1 MMKHIWI
8 LLIAIL
14 AMSAIAAI
22 ADDSSDCAALQT
34 AADNALREL
43 EAAKKAKR
51 SADLYVLSV
60 LVPNVMQQA
69 REDSHAYDS
78 SEGLSGSP
86 NPANRLG
93 RDNAN
98 LQALLRQS
106 RAQRALDAAQA
117 AYDSARGNYGMCVNA
132 HLARYETGPCGH
144 RYMHLFAFN
153 HKPRIL
159 FGCGHTDYTCKSN
172 SHKQVTCSDETY
184 SYYGYDGDGVHHTYY
199 ATRSGC
205 GRTYWY
211 CKDSASH
218 RASGSTSRVCLSSG
232 SGSSSTRSSSGTTT
246 SPTVQ
251 NNGGGT
257 TGGTSS
263 DRVRCGHGRNGNACS
278 RGGWASSREAHKVTC
293 PAGHRYYGCSES
305 GARFHANC
313 RARRSGE
320 VRCARGSL
328 CRSGGYASSRNAH
341 QTTCGRG
348 HTYWSCWPRSVSYH
362 RGH

>member
-1 MMKHIWI
+1 MRDTLIVFLAV
-8 LLIAIL
+8 LLVGLL
-14 AMSAIAAI
+14 AFLAN
-22 ADDSSDCAALQT
+22 ADESCTSEKAGLDS
-34 AADNALREL
+34 
-43 EAAKKAKR
+43 
-51 SADLYVLSV
+51 
-60 LVPNVMQQA
+60 
-69 REDSHAYDS
+69 
-78 SEGLSGSP
+78 
-86 NPANRLG
+86 
-93 RDNAN
+93 
-98 LQALLRQS
+98 
-106 RAQRALDAAQA
+106 AQA
-117 AYDSARGNYGMCVNA
+117 ALDSAERTYQSKKAISDGALGSYILTPTPTDPQERALHEAATFDRQLKVALARIATADAKAARDAARAVRDYWRGNYDMCLA
-132 HLARYETGPCGH
+132 SHLARYETGPCGH
-144 RYMHLFAFN
+144 RYMHALALSHNIRFPFD
-153 HKPRIL
+153 
-159 FGCGHTDYTCKSN
+159 CGHIDYVCSN
-172 SHKQVTCSDETY
+172 LHVQVTCSDETY

-232 SGSSSTRSSSGTTT
+232 GGSSSTRSSSGTTT
-246 SPTVQ
+246 SPPVQ
-251 NNGGGT
+251 NNGGSS
-257 TGGTSS
+257 GGSSS

-293 PAGHRYYGCSES
+293 PAGHRYYACSS
-305 GARFHANC
+305 GGARFHANC